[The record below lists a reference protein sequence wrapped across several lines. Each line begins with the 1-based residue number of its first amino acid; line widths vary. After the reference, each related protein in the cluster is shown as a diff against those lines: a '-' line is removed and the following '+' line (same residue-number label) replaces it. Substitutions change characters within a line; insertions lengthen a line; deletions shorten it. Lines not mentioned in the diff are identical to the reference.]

1 MYHEI
6 THHSSNVRVQS
17 HSMHTRVLSLL
28 IRIQHC
34 NWRYV
39 IPPSVRLLA
48 ACARPLFLG
57 LSGSILA
64 KWRRKRGSSPCTLT
78 TLPPFSS
85 AVCDRK
91 YADVYMTKSD
101 IYASTVN
108 ACVVAL
114 VVSFRLCY
122 GF

>member
-6 THHSSNVRVQS
+6 THHSSTVCAKI

-34 NWRYV
+34 NGRYV

-48 ACARPLFLG
+48 ACTRPLFPG
-57 LSGSILA
+57 LSGS
-64 KWRRKRGSSPCTLT
+64 KWRRKRGSSSCTLT

-101 IYASTVN
+101 IYASTVK

-114 VVSFRLCY
+114 VGSFRLCY